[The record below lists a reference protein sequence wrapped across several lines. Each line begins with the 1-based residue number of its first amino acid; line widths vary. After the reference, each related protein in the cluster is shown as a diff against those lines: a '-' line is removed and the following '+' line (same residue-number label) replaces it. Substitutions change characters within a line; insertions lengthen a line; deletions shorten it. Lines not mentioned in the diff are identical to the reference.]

1 MSGVSHL
8 RCELVSNKP
17 PSVQVRSL
25 SLALSLLSLV
35 SRGRL
40 GNLKQ
45 SRAGVHVPY
54 FEPGEVNPVDIC
66 LRWTQV
72 VLADG
77 GVG

>member
-1 MSGVSHL
+1 MAHL

-25 SLALSLLSLV
+25 RLSLSLFPLLCG
-35 SRGRL
+35 GRL

-45 SRAGVHVPY
+45 SRACVHIPY
-54 FEPGEVNPVDIC
+54 FESGEVDPVDIR

-72 VLADG
+72 ILGDG